1 MPYASRQNLIDRFG
15 ADEIDDLDPP
25 SDAVDRVANA
35 LADADAEI
43 DGKLAIG
50 YDLPLPAGTY
60 PLLVSIACDIARYRL
75 YDDSPLEEP
84 KQRAMKARSK
94 LQGIA
99 NGKSLLVDDAGAFV
113 SRRSSIAV
121 AGPEPVMDRDSLAGF

>member
-1 MPYASRQNLIDRFG
+1 MTYATRADLEARFG
-15 ADEIDDLDPP
+15 ADEICELDPP
-25 SDAVDRVANA
+25 DDAVDRTANA
-35 LADADAEI
+35 LADAAAEI

-75 YDDSPLEEP
+75 YDDSPIEEP
-84 KQRAMKARSK
+84 KMRAMKARSK

-99 NGKSLLVDDAGAFV
+99 GGKTLLVDGAGTIV
-113 SRRSSIAV
+113 SRRSSV
-121 AGPEPVMDRDSLAGF
+121 QYNGPGPAMDRDSLAGF